1 MSSTTVDVPGPLL
14 DEIKAFRLS
23 GSGSGGKTSS
33 SALVIK
39 IDKAKLEMS
48 IEDKWSGNELADLVE
63 DSLPENS
70 PRFVLLSHTL
80 QHPDGRV
87 SFPLIILYWAP
98 QTSSMEL
105 STLYTS
111 ALSNFSVKA
120 DVGKVIDIRDGEL
133 DTAAMDKRLLG

>member
-1 MSSTTVDVPGPLL
+1 MSLQ
-14 DEIKAFRLS
+14 
-23 GSGSGGKTSS
+23 TSS
-33 SALVIK
+33 RVSVFLTIATSISLISALFC
-39 IDKAKLEMS
+39 AL
-48 IEDKWSGNELADLVE
+48 LA

-87 SFPLIILYWAP
+87 SFPLVILYWAP

-133 DTAAMDKRLLG
+133 DSAAMDKRLLG

>member
-1 MSSTTVDVPGPLL
+1 MSLQTSSRVSVFLSFATT
-14 DEIKAFRLS
+14 ITHHSRLS
-23 GSGSGGKTSS
+23 HGFFLS
-33 SALVIK
+33 
-39 IDKAKLEMS
+39 
-48 IEDKWSGNELADLVE
+48 

-87 SFPLIILYWAP
+87 SFPLVILYWAP

-120 DVGKVIDIRDGEL
+120 DVGKVIDIRDCEL